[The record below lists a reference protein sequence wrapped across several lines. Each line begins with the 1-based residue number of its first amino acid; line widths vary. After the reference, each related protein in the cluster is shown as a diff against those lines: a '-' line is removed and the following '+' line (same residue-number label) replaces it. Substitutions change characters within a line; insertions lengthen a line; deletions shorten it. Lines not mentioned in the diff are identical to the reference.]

1 MAGNYE
7 GGIKTRDKLLSE
19 DPDFYNKLAPRGG
32 KVKNPKKG
40 FGSNKELAREAGRK
54 GGQARRANREQN
66 IQNNSKNNLSYWA
79 IICAIFNTHTS
90 FVWPVGACTSCDRG
104 WWVLSIWICQ
114 SGGIMIKIADID
126 APVFL
131 REHNGQFVDRIEY
144 WLIQAKI
151 VQQKPK
157 SEWGEK

>member
-1 MAGNYE
+1 MAGNKE

-66 IQNNSKNNLSYWA
+66 I
-79 IICAIFNTHTS
+79 
-90 FVWPVGACTSCDRG
+90 
-104 WWVLSIWICQ
+104 
-114 SGGIMIKIADID
+114 
-126 APVFL
+126 
-131 REHNGQFVDRIEY
+131 
-144 WLIQAKI
+144 
-151 VQQKPK
+151 
-157 SEWGEK
+157 